1 MNAYRR
7 DFNETKYK
15 SFVIKDGELLEKDN
29 EIWETVWNNSKKE
42 YDSELVYDKKY
53 LKTKIK
59 IL

>member
-29 EIWETVWNNSKKE
+29 EIWETV
-42 YDSELVYDKKY
+42 
-53 LKTKIK
+53 
-59 IL
+59 